1 MNYYISDLHIGHKN
15 VLKFDNRPFQT
26 IEEHDSAIVRNWC
39 NKVTGKDTVYLL
51 GDISWQGA
59 EETKKIMQQLP
70 GKKVWILGNHDHK
83 LKNNQEIRKEFEE
96 ITDYKEIKLPDGKYL
111 ILCHYPI
118 PCFKN
123 HMRGSYHFY
132 GHVHNSWEW
141 EMMEEMKKEME
152 DKNILCNM
160 YNVGCMMEYMNY
172 TPRTFE
178 EIGGEQSVKE

>member
-1 MNYYISDLHIGHKN
+1 MDYFISDLHLGHKN

-26 IEEHDSAIVRNWC
+26 IQEHDSTIARNWC
-39 NKVTGKDTVYLL
+39 DKVSNEDTVYLL
-51 GDISWQGA
+51 GDISWITPNK
-59 EETKKIMQQLP
+59 TKEILQNIP

-83 LKNNQEIRKEFEE
+83 LKNNQELRKEFEE

-118 PCFKN
+118 LCFKN

>member
-59 EETKKIMQQLP
+59 EETKKIIQQLP

-83 LKNNQEIRKEFEE
+83 IKNNQELRKEFEE

-118 PCFKN
+118 LCFKN

-178 EIGGEQSVKE
+178 EIVGEQSVKE